1 MFSVLNLVSLVWG
14 IFSGGTSQDN
24 PIFVP
29 VGSSD
34 NPLYGNNTP

>member
-1 MFSVLNLVSLVWG
+1 MFRVLNLVSLVWG
-14 IFSGGTSQDN
+14 IFSGGVSADN
-24 PIFVP
+24 PTHVP